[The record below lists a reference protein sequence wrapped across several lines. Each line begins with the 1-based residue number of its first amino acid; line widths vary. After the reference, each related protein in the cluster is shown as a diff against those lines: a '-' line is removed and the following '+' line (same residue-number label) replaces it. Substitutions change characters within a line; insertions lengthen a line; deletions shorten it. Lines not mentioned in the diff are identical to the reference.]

1 MRGKSKMTKVVGS
14 ILLTV
19 VCLVMMAGIIYAKE
33 SEKGNVD
40 FVLVLD
46 CSKSMDSSDPESMSI
61 SAAKMFVD
69 MLPVENTR
77 IAVVGFGSNWGK
89 STYVLD
95 YDSNTDTMAKVAY
108 NLNTVSIEEKQE
120 VKSTV
125 DAVKAEGAKADG
137 AQTYTQVGYALE
149 TANDVLKKNN
159 SKKDSACIVLMSD
172 GRLTEQEKIKKKDA
186 YKSGN
191 VTLFKS
197 VENSIKTAKENEWP
211 IYCLELN
218 YDGLKSGDSWQ
229 KNTAIQQMTRIA
241 EGTDGKRIEVNSPSQ
256 IDEAFTEIFSRF
268 FENENFEVSVL
279 TLTDGKATKE
289 FSVPD
294 MTAEASITISGT
306 ETAQINAV
314 EITDPKG
321 VTKKY
326 EKSEQSDSRIVTFE
340 NDKYIMIKLLQP
352 AVGTWSVTAYG
363 KDGITIK
370 VMSTSIQEMN
380 LHLTTQQNTEE
391 TLQKGKVVEFSA
403 SFVYNGISYSSDK
416 FYKENPAFLEIV
428 ETGEKFEMTSGT
440 DNYKGSVTFKE
451 SGVYTVRAVV
461 ESGYFR
467 SDRKESQTYTFSVDN
482 LPTEVSDPMD
492 DQELGLNDA
501 VEIDCTKHF
510 TNPDHDTLYYDL
522 QKDETSGISGEFD
535 ENGVLTLRSGEKA
548 GDYEV
553 TVTARDGAMDEPVKQ
568 TFSVSITN
576 QPAKMKGSDTIKC
589 KVSYNAESLPKW
601 LIKVAGVDRVGDAE
615 IDCAEHFE
623 DPDEIPLVY
632 EIKDMGKSD
641 AVEVSDQTKE
651 ADKILIIGKG
661 KGEVVFTLQA
671 TDASDSAV
679 VLKKTVEVES
689 VDMIAYVWSQ
699 VKWKVI
705 GILLFL
711 LVVVLLILSLFF
723 KRKIYGVWDVS
734 INGEYEDEIRL
745 SSLAAGKKSKVKLN
759 TILADLNMSACE
771 SERIILKAV
780 NNWNKNVK
788 ITGLENAQ
796 NVFFNGVD
804 HDQMTNKIET
814 AVLKRGSTIEL
825 EVNGDRITLKRYNTK

>member
-1 MRGKSKMTKVVGS
+1 MRGKSKKTRIVCS
-14 ILLTV
+14 ILTAV
-19 VCLVMMAGIIYAKE
+19 MCLVMMAGIIQAKE
-33 SEKGNVD
+33 TERESVD

-108 NLNTVSIEEKQE
+108 NIDSVSVDEKQE
-120 VKSTV
+120 VKSSV
-125 DAVKAEGAKADG
+125 DAIKAEGAKADG

-149 TANDVLKKNN
+149 TANDILKKNN

-172 GRLTEQEKIKKKDA
+172 GRLTEKEKIKKKDA

-191 VTLFKS
+191 LTLFKS
-197 VENSIKTAKENEWP
+197 VENSIKVAKENEWP

-256 IDEAFTEIFSRF
+256 IYEAFTEIFSRF
-268 FENENFEVSVL
+268 YENENFEVSVL

-289 FSVPD
+289 FNVPD

-306 ETAQINAV
+306 ETAQIDSV

-326 EKSEQSDSRIVTFE
+326 EKSEKSDSRIVTFE
-340 NDKYIMIKLLQP
+340 NNKYIMVKLLQP
-352 AVGTWSVTAYG
+352 AVGNWSVTAYG

-380 LHLTTQQNTEE
+380 LHLVTQQDTEG
-391 TLQKGKVVEFSA
+391 TLQKGKPVEFTA
-403 SFVYNGISYSSDK
+403 SFVYNGISYSSEK
-416 FYKENPAFLEIV
+416 FYQDNPAFLEIV
-428 ETGEKFEMTSGT
+428 ETGDKFEMTSGT
-440 DNYKGSVTFKE
+440 DNYKGTVTFNE

-482 LPTEVSDPMD
+482 LPTEATGTMD
-492 DQELGLNDA
+492 DQELGLNA
-501 VEIDCTKHF
+501 TAEIDCTKYF
-510 TNPDHDTLYYDL
+510 TNPDNDTLYYDL
-522 QKDETSGISGEFD
+522 QKDETSGITGEFN
-535 ENGVLTLRSGEKA
+535 ESGVLTLRAGQKA

-568 TFSVSITN
+568 TFAVSIAN
-576 QPAKMKGSDTIKC
+576 QPAKMKGSDKIYC
-589 KVSYNAESLPKW
+589 KVSYNADSLPEW
-601 LIKVAGVDRVGDAE
+601 LINMAGVDRVGDAQ
-615 IDCAEHFE
+615 IDCDEHFE
-623 DPDEIPLVY
+623 DPDEIPMVY
-632 EIKDMGKSD
+632 EIKDLGKTD
-641 AVEVSDQTKE
+641 AIDVSDQTKDE
-651 ADKILIIGKG
+651 GKIVIAGKG
-661 KGEVVFTLQA
+661 KGEVTFVLQA
-671 TDASDSAV
+671 ADASDSSV
-679 VLKKTVEVES
+679 VLTKTVEVES
-689 VDMIAYVWSQ
+689 VDMKAYVWSQ
-699 VKWKVI
+699 IKWKVI
-705 GILLFL
+705 IILGIIA
-711 LVVVLLILSLFF
+711 VIIIVLLSLFAG
-723 KRKIYGVWDVS
+723 RRIYGVWDVS
-734 INGEYEDEIRL
+734 INGEYEEQIRL
-745 SSLAAGKKSKVKLN
+745 SSLTAGKKSKTTVN
-759 TILADLNMSACE
+759 AILSDLNMSVCE
-771 SERIILKAV
+771 SEKIILKAG
-780 NNWNKNVK
+780 NNWTQGVT
-788 ITGLENAQ
+788 IIGLENAQ
-796 NVFFNGVD
+796 DVTMNGSFY
-804 HDQMTNKIET
+804 DQMSTMIKKAE
-814 AVLKRGSTIEL
+814 LKKGSSIEL
-825 EVNGDRITLKRYNTK
+825 NVNSDQIVLTRY